1 MAEHSALNVV
11 ILAAGKGTRMYSDL
25 PKVLHEI
32 AGRPMLQHVVDTV
45 STLGPQ
51 KICVVY
57 GFGGEQV
64 RQRIVGNSLLWVEQA
79 EQLGTGHA
87 VQQAL
92 PQLDEQALTLVV
104 YGDVP
109 LINAETLASLVASA
123 AATGISVLTA
133 EFDDPTGYGRIVRDR
148 RGDIVK
154 IVEQKD
160 ATAQELG
167 LKEGNTGILAAK
179 TTSLKRWLGTLKNDN
194 AQGEYYLTDV
204 VAAAVNEGCRVAS
217 CQAPMLDEISG
228 VNNKAQLAELERS
241 YQLAHA
247 RKLLLQG
254 VTLRDPGRL
263 DVRGTLH
270 CGKDVVIDVNAVF
283 SGMVTLADG
292 VQIGP
297 HCVLNNVS
305 VGRGTRIEAYCHID
319 DATIGEACKIGPF
332 ARIRPGTSLE
342 RDAHV
347 GNFVEIKNSRVG
359 AQSKVN
365 HLSYVGDTTMGAR
378 VNVGAGTITCNY
390 DGANKHRTVIED
402 DVFIGSDTQLIA
414 PVTVER
420 GATIGAGTTLTQ
432 TAAAEQ
438 LTLSR
443 AKQITISGWKR
454 PTKKT

>member
-1 MAEHSALNVV
+1 MAEHPALNVV

-25 PKVLHEI
+25 PKVLHEV

-45 STLGPQ
+45 GTLAPQ

-64 RQRIVGNSLLWVEQA
+64 RKRIVGNSLLWVEQA

-87 VQQAL
+87 VQQTL

-109 LINAETLASLVASA
+109 LVNAETLRSLVRSA
-123 AATGISVLTA
+123 ENTGISILTA
-133 EFDDPTGYGRIVRDR
+133 DFEDPTGYGRIVRDSC
-148 RGDIVK
+148 GEIVR

-167 LKEGNTGILAAK
+167 LKEGNTGILAAQ

-204 VAAAVNEGCRVAS
+204 VAAAVDEGCRVAS
-217 CQAPMLDEISG
+217 CKAPTMDEISG

-241 YQLAHA
+241 YQLAYA

-254 VTLRDPGRL
+254 VTLRDPARL
-263 DVRGTLH
+263 DVRGTLQ

-283 SGMVTLADG
+283 SGTVSLADG
-292 VQIGP
+292 VEIGP

-305 VGRGTRIEAYCHID
+305 VGRGTRIEAYSHID
-319 DATIGEACKIGPF
+319 DATIGEACKLGPF

-347 GNFVEIKNSRVG
+347 GNFVEIKNSQIG
-359 AQSKVN
+359 ARSKVN